1 MNNDPVQKTVLA
13 GIGAFAAVLVV
24 GSMITALWDGGTAP
38 SAVPQAAPVS
48 ASSERLPVAASSASP
63 LTASEPEPEP
73 PASSASLPTAS
84 EPEPLP
90 PAPAAFTFSAEE
102 LMQRLSE
109 DLHWD
114 FDYHGEFSQQGIY
127 VAWMADHGQ
136 LIDTKKN
143 VYLRVAAYAQSEGGP
158 VEAIQLYG
166 DIASFRVAGVTGNA
180 KTLSWQFCL
189 EDEAVGGEES
199 YVSGDWNADEQLYTI
214 WASGS
219 ALTREQ
225 VEQIPWSAASALADG
240 SGLLGE
246 LQRMNQSYRYPEL
259 VELLTAAGPEAQRA
273 KDPFLAEAL
282 ALAQRGAQLEAQCAV
297 DSTISADPVIYY
309 QGVTE
314 ITDEINFVPRIA
326 AGNIGALAGFYDVN
340 NTPFTRVEVR
350 SGQAYASDSCDSNDI
365 TQISIN
371 RFLKSNGNLLVST
384 SDFKNIAAM
393 EAPVIRFIGKTQPKM
408 KDHVFTDAEVQACRT
423 LYELEQLKTELRNRS
438 NHYGRML

>member
-24 GSMITALWDGGTAP
+24 GSMITALWDGG
-38 SAVPQAAPVS
+38 AAPVS
-48 ASSERLPVAASSASP
+48 ASSERLPVAASSASL
-63 LTASEPEPEP
+63 LTASEPEPP
-73 PASSASLPTAS
+73 ASASSASLPTAS
-84 EPEPLP
+84 EPLP

-127 VAWMADHGQ
+127 VAWMADRGQ
-136 LIDTKKN
+136 LVDTKKN

-199 YVSGDWNADEQLYTI
+199 YVSGDWNAAEQLYTI

-219 ALTREQ
+219 ALTRER

-240 SGLLGE
+240 SELLGE

-259 VELLTAAGPEAQRA
+259 VELLTAAVPEAQRA

-326 AGNIGALAGFYDVN
+326 AGSIGALAGFYDVN
-340 NTPFTRVEVR
+340 NTPFTKVEVR

-371 RFLKSNGNLLVST
+371 RFLKSNGNLLVGT

-423 LYELEQLKTELRNRS
+423 LYGLEQLKTELRNRS
-438 NHYGRML
+438 DHYKRML